1 MLKLGKLSTGRL
13 AHFVRPATTVL
24 FVSKA
29 EMSMAPTQ
37 QEVSQVRPYEE
48 IPGPKPLPL
57 IGNAWRFLP
66 FVGKYDGLDFVEM
79 TKKLNAEYGNIFK
92 IPKLLGRDDMVFIF
106 DPQDFETVFRNEG
119 PWPIRQLLPS
129 VKEYRSVLRKD
140 FYKGIGG
147 LATSE
152 GKEWQELRSKFNQ
165 TMMQPRNA
173 KSYVG
178 PIDTVTKDLI
188 DRMRELRR
196 ENAELPPDF
205 INYLFR
211 WALESISLVAL
222 DTRLGSLERQFSPD
236 SDAQKMIDSTHVVL
250 NALFELDLKP
260 GLRHFKKRK
269 EWKEM
274 VDALDCINGV
284 SMKYIRK
291 AMQKIKENTETD
303 VRKLSVLE
311 SLLLKHEDPIYGVVM
326 SLDMMLAG
334 IDTTAHSTATL
345 LHYLARN
352 LEKQDKLYQ
361 ELKRILPSKDQTITA
376 QNLEDMKYLKACIKE
391 SMRISPT
398 APGNMRKVA
407 NDIVLSNYRIPK
419 GTDVLIHHMVA
430 TNKEENF
437 PQANRF
443 IPERWLKGEK
453 EHHKIHPFVALPF
466 GFGPRMCIGRR
477 FAELEIETLAAKVF
491 RNFRLEYDRELKIK
505 LSAVN
510 MVVNPLTFKL
520 EERE

>member
-1 MLKLGKLSTGRL
+1 MLKLGTLPTRRL
-13 AHFVRPATTVL
+13 AHFVRPATAAL
-24 FVSKA
+24 FVSRA
-29 EMSMAPTQ
+29 EMSMAATQ
-37 QEVSQVRPYEE
+37 QEVSKVKSYEE

-57 IGNAWRFLP
+57 IGNTWRFLP
-66 FVGKYDGLDFVEM
+66 FIGTYGGLEFVELAE
-79 TKKLNAEYGNIFK
+79 KLHAEYGNIFK
-92 IPKLLGRDDMVFIF
+92 IPKLMGRNDMVYIF

-119 PWPIRQLLPS
+119 PWPARQSLS
-129 VKEYRSVLRKD
+129 SIKEYRGVLRKD

-152 GKEWQELRSKFNQ
+152 GKEWQDLRSKFNQ
-165 TMMQPRNA
+165 TMMQPRSA

-178 PIDTVTKDLI
+178 PIDTVTEDLI
-188 DRMRELRR
+188 DRMRELKN

-222 DTRLGSLERQFSPD
+222 DTRLGCLERQFSPD
-236 SDAQKMIDSTHVVL
+236 SEAQKMINATHVVSD
-250 NALFELDLKP
+250 ALLELDLKP
-260 GLRHFKKRK
+260 GLRHFTKKK

-274 VDALDCINGV
+274 VDALDCINEV
-284 SMKYIRK
+284 SMKYVHK
-291 AMQKIKENTETD
+291 AMKKIKGKAETD
-303 VRKLSVLE
+303 VREMSVLE
-311 SLLLKHEDPIYGVVM
+311 TLLLKHEDPLYGVVM

-334 IDTTAHSTATL
+334 IDTTAHSSATL

-352 LEKQDKLYQ
+352 LDKQEKLYQ
-361 ELKRILPSKDQTITA
+361 ELKTVLPSKDQTITA

-391 SMRISPT
+391 SMRLSPT
-398 APGNMRKVA
+398 AAGNARKIA
-407 NDIVLSNYRIPK
+407 NDVVLSNYRIPK
-419 GTDVLIHHMVA
+419 GTEVLLNHMVA

-453 EHHKIHPFVALPF
+453 EHNKIHPFVALPF

-477 FAELEIETLAAKVF
+477 FAELEIEILVAKVF
-491 RNFRLEYDRELKIK
+491 RNFHLEYDRELKLKSNFI
-505 LSAVN
+505 N

-520 EERE
+520 EERD